1 MILFLAGTSDARMLA
16 LALKEKGF
24 DLLAT
29 VVTESG
35 ANELSQVGID
45 VRVGRL
51 TDIEMAE
58 LIKEKNFRAVVDASH
73 PFAEEASK
81 NAMKAATLAGVPY
94 IRYEREH
101 GQYDN
106 EKIISVENYEE
117 AAELALKKK
126 GVIFLATGSKTLEI
140 FTKKLLAEPDI
151 RLIAR
156 MLPRLDNMEKC
167 ERLGVPQKNIV
178 AIQGPFTK
186 EFNIALFKQYGV
198 TLLISKESGKAGS
211 VDEKLDAALELG
223 IETILIGRPAIKY
236 GTVFSSFEEI
246 TKHLEGIILPIN

>member
-1 MILFLAGTSDARMLA
+1 MILFLAGTGDARMLA
-16 LALKEKGF
+16 LTLKEKGF
-24 DLLAT
+24 NLLAT
-29 VVTESG
+29 VVTENG

-51 TDIEMAE
+51 TDVEMAA
-58 LIKEKNFRAVVDASH
+58 LIKEKNFHAIVDASH

-94 IRYEREH
+94 IRFEREH
-101 GQYDN
+101 QHYDD

-117 AAELALKKK
+117 AAQLALKKK

-140 FTKKLLAEPDI
+140 FTKKLLATPDI

-167 ERLGVPQKNIV
+167 EKLGVPQKNIV

-186 EFNIALFKQYGV
+186 EFNIALFRQYGV
-198 TLLISKESGKAGS
+198 TLLITKESGKAGS
-211 VDEKLDAALELG
+211 VDEKLDATMELG
-223 IETILIGRPAIKY
+223 IETILIRRPQLKY
-236 GTVFSSFEEI
+236 ETVFSSFEEV
-246 TKHLEGIILPIN
+246 TTYLEKVFK

>member
-16 LALKEKGF
+16 LKIKETGIN
-24 DLLAT
+24 LLAT

-35 ANELSQVGID
+35 ANELKEVGID
-45 VRVGRL
+45 VRIGRL
-51 TDIEMAE
+51 TANEMAN
-58 LIKEKNFRAVVDASH
+58 LILDQGMRVVVDASH

-81 NAMKAATLAGVPY
+81 NAMEAAKMADVPY

-101 GQYDN
+101 QQYVN
-106 EKIISVENYEE
+106 EKVIAVSDYKE
-117 AAELALKKK
+117 AASVALDKK

-140 FTKKLLAEPDI
+140 FVEKLLPSADI

-167 ERLGVPQKNIV
+167 ERLGIPQKNIV

-186 EFNIALFKQYGV
+186 EFNIALFRQYGV
-198 TLLISKESGKAGS
+198 TLMITKESGKAGS
-211 VDEKLDAALELG
+211 VDEKLEAAMELG
-223 IETILIGRPAIKY
+223 IETILIGRPKIKY
-236 GTVFSSFEEI
+236 ETVFSSFEEV
-246 TKHLEGIILPIN
+246 TKYLEAILC